1 MDRRE
6 FVAALP
12 RVDPELQRS
21 RPDHSMVGNQLG
33 NLEVAFEICIGHELH
48 VAEARE
54 SLAADG
60 ISREVV
66 PEVEIHPGQVANRV
80 GVFGACQP
88 PNRNAAG
95 IASVLGSVVGEGI
108 ANPACGLA
116 ALSLGGRWRT
126 RRRHRVLLKR
136 SGNPLPLLEAVS
148 DGGFAGQALKV
159 DAGVSDGIRVAPVAV
174 LAERLRPL
182 GAVRSSGHE
191 PQHHDQAGH
200 GYIPGIIV
208 VAARLR
214 GGERGRDCG
223 PPQPGFRR
231 NTVCT
236 AWLLQI
242 A

>member
-12 RVDPELQRS
+12 RVEPELQRS
-21 RPDHSMVGNQLG
+21 RPDDSMVGNELC
-33 NLEVAFEICIGHELH
+33 NLEIAFEICIGHELH

-95 IASVLGSVVGEGI
+95 IASVLGSVIGEGFT
-108 ANPACGLA
+108 NPASGFA
-116 ALSLGGRWRT
+116 ALSLGGPGRT
-126 RRRHRVLLKR
+126 WWRHRVLFKR

-148 DGGFAGQALKV
+148 D
-159 DAGVSDGIRVAPVAV
+159 
-174 LAERLRPL
+174 
-182 GAVRSSGHE
+182 
-191 PQHHDQAGH
+191 
-200 GYIPGIIV
+200 
-208 VAARLR
+208 
-214 GGERGRDCG
+214 
-223 PPQPGFRR
+223 
-231 NTVCT
+231 
-236 AWLLQI
+236 
-242 A
+242 

>member
-1 MDRRE
+1 MDSRE

-12 RVDPELQRS
+12 RVDPKLQRS
-21 RPDHSMVGNQLG
+21 RPDDSVLGYELG
-33 NLEVAFEICIGHELH
+33 NLEIAFEICIGHELH

-54 SLAADG
+54 PLAADG

-95 IASVLGSVVGEGI
+95 IASVLGSVVGEGFM
-108 ANPACGLA
+108 NPASSFA
-116 ALSLGGRWRT
+116 ALSLGRRGRT

-136 SGNPLPLLEAVS
+136 SGNPLPVLEAVG

-174 LAERLRPL
+174 LAECVRPL
-182 GAVRSSGHE
+182 GAVRSSGNE
-191 PQHHDQAGH
+191 SQHRDETSH
-200 GYIPGIIV
+200 GFVPEIIV
-208 VAARLR
+208 SGRFSSAATF
-214 GGERGRDCG
+214 
-223 PPQPGFRR
+223 PKY
-231 NTVCT
+231 
-236 AWLLQI
+236 LQRYVTSS
-242 A
+242 AGATPTTRAP